1 MGNNVIVKPSQSGIV
16 LDELLECDGIFDNF
30 VTAFWRCVMDKKLN
44 ETKGFLLWFE
54 DCETKDLIQTN
65 TGL

>member
-30 VTAFWRCVMDKKLN
+30 VTAF
-44 ETKGFLLWFE
+44 
-54 DCETKDLIQTN
+54 
-65 TGL
+65 